1 MLAVGASGSFAAPF
15 VLVQSPPLP
24 RRFERRNSAGASKR
38 FLFAR
43 KRLKSLKTPENGFP
57 KASPHPDPGGADGPR
72 ADRRHGLN
80 GAPARAGAGP

>member
-43 KRLKSLKTPENGFP
+43 KRLKSLKTPENG
-57 KASPHPDPGGADGPR
+57 
-72 ADRRHGLN
+72 LN